1 MESLRRGSVNDG
13 EVCDLAG
20 VGPVSLETARD
31 LLGDSLVQL
40 VISDGADVRWISSRK
55 RTIPAA
61 VRAALLARDDRRCVV
76 PGCGARWGLEIDHW
90 QVAFADGG
98 ATELSNL
105 ALLCRTHH
113 RLKTYR
119 GFRLDGGP
127 GAWRWVPPTRRADV
141 AGPSPER
148 PDGGTGD
155 TPGDGET
162 PRFRLE

>member
-1 MESLRRGSVNDG
+1 MDV
-13 EVCDLAG
+13 
-20 VGPVSLETARD
+20 ARD

-40 VISDGADVRWISSRK
+40 VISDGANVRWVSSRK
-55 RTIPAA
+55 RTIPAV

-90 QVAFADGG
+90 QVDFAAGG
-98 ATELSNL
+98 ATELDNL

-127 GAWRWVPPTRRADV
+127 GAWRWVPPDRSHTGTA
-141 AGPSPER
+141 PSPPPAAR
-148 PDGGTGD
+148 DSGH